1 METSFVGTN
10 NCEAKRVTVE
20 GLSNATG
27 MQGAASTPMRGPLSL
42 TVSHTKK
49 APTVASRGTHAAR
62 RSQRHAS

>member
-27 MQGAASTPMRGPLSL
+27 MQGAAVYTDAWSTVPYGLAYQEGSDCCKQGDTRRKA
-42 TVSHTKK
+42 VST
-49 APTVASRGTHAAR
+49 SR
-62 RSQRHAS
+62 